1 MILEKFLYVLCAL
14 ALLVLSVSDFK
25 TYEIPAGCNLLIGI
39 LGIFRLSLDL
49 THWYRYVAG
58 FFAVSGLLF
67 AVYLIT
73 RGKAIGGGDIKL
85 MAAAGLFL
93 GWKNILLALAIGSV
107 VALGICAVYL
117 ACKKRGV
124 LLHSDLIC
132 RRGFFAPC
140 FGEKK
145 SGRQDPF
152 SCRYRYKEY
161 YFSQIDIKF

>member
-1 MILEKFLYVLCAL
+1 MILEKSLYVLCAL
-14 ALLVLSVSDFK
+14 ALLVLSVNDFK
-25 TYEIPAGCNLLIGI
+25 TYEIPAGCIFLIGI
-39 LGIFRLSLDL
+39 LGIVRLSLDL

-117 ACKKRGV
+117 ACKKQ
-124 LLHSDLIC
+124 
-132 RRGFFAPC
+132 RRVFAFGPYLSVGIFCAMLWGEEIWQAGFFFMQVQA
-140 FGEKK
+140 
-145 SGRQDPF
+145 
-152 SCRYRYKEY
+152 
-161 YFSQIDIKF
+161 